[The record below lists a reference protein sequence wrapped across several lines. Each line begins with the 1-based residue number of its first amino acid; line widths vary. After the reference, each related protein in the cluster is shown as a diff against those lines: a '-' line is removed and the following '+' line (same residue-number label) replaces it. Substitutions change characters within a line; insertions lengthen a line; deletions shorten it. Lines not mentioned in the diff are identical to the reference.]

1 MFVVLGIIEQFVM
14 NRVDKVN
21 NIHLQLI
28 RNVIRWYYSLFV
40 GMAGLM
46 VPSGLK

>member
-1 MFVVLGIIEQFVM
+1 M

-21 NIHLQLI
+21 NIQLQLI
-28 RNVIRWYYSLFV
+28 RNVIRWYYSLLV
-40 GMAGLM
+40 GMTGLM